1 MSFTQTDSKAP
12 YDYLQRHYRQPKTDD
27 PVERWLPHP
36 EVARAI
42 CGALLASGIGGKNVQ
57 DAMQDVFVKA
67 LAAFRTGTPVP
78 ADLRAMKAYCAAIA
92 KNHAID
98 GRRKADKRKQDL
110 LAAVDPEE
118 YAPLEYGAERRDPA
132 DARRQLAVLADL
144 FREGRMPQDG
154 ATILEG
160 VATRATYKEIAEGL
174 DISEELARW
183 RMREMTRIY
192 RHRMA
197 KLGILPGT
205 SPLRAVVNLP
215 SALPVLRAAA

>member
-67 LAAFRTGTPVP
+67 LAAFRSGTPVP

-98 GRRKADKRKQDL
+98 TRRKADRRKQDL

-118 YAPLEYGAERRDPA
+118 YAPLEYGAERRDLV
-132 DARRQLAVLADL
+132 DARPAAGGARGPVPRGRACRKAD
-144 FREGRMPQDG
+144 RRSS
-154 ATILEG
+154 
-160 VATRATYKEIAEGL
+160 RA
-174 DISEELARW
+174 
-183 RMREMTRIY
+183 
-192 RHRMA
+192 
-197 KLGILPGT
+197 
-205 SPLRAVVNLP
+205 SP
-215 SALPVLRAAA
+215 RAAPTRRSPTTWASRPTRSRAGRG